1 MSTVK
6 KQLPIRVG
14 DVTKDNFN
22 QVRPK
27 AARRSENAANRLRAT
42 RARGLLGG

>member
-1 MSTVK
+1 MSVSK

-22 QVRPK
+22 QVSGSRR
-27 AARRSENAANRLRAT
+27 AALERARAKSAAT
-42 RARGLLGG
+42 REIGR